1 MTGNLYRGQA
11 GLPFSSTLRV
21 YEPLDAFPERQQEAI
36 RAAGARTASRAA
48 VENAE
53 LLASLGRITRS
64 GGDPFP
70 TGRTDLVRVTSVPGV
85 PPRRTP
91 RPGTSDA
98 GAAAGPGGESDPGA
112 EAGLGSESGFGTAI
126 GAGSGT
132 GPDAG
137 DAGRDADAGRVLL
150 YCPSQLVLR
159 AGLAANA
166 LMEGIHGPLAE
177 MLIPEVQRDKHQ
189 ERIDQ
194 VKARDGAIRVHTRAS
209 TWGIPFSWFSLFM
222 ESDHKDVVESGGRIL
237 TVRVWAPITEAM
249 ERARYAV
256 AHLALAAPDLDM
268 LDDLAQLTAW
278 LELFHV
284 NSMVELD
291 YGAVADKVY
300 PDESPMDIRLG
311 IECLADGDMTGAA
324 AAYRR
329 LASRWIPIRQLGRAS

>member
-1 MTGNLYRGQA
+1 VTGNLYRGQA

-21 YEPLDAFPERQQEAI
+21 YEPLEAFPAGQREAI
-36 RAAGARTASRAA
+36 RAAGARAASRAA

-53 LLASLGRITRS
+53 LLASLGRITRA

-70 TGRTDLVRVTSVPGV
+70 TGRTDLVRVTNAPGAGRHAATSTEA
-85 PPRRTP
+85 PEA
-91 RPGTSDA
+91 GTSDA
-98 GAAAGPGGESDPGA
+98 GAAAGSGDESRKGGA
-112 EAGLGSESGFGTAI
+112 E
-126 GAGSGT
+126 
-132 GPDAG
+132 
-137 DAGRDADAGRVLL
+137 RVLL

-177 MLIPEVQRDKHQ
+177 LLIPEEQRDKHQ

-194 VKARDGAIRVHTRAS
+194 VKARDGSIRVHTRAS
-209 TWGIPFSWFSLFM
+209 TWGIPFSWFSLFA
-222 ESDHKDVVESGGRIL
+222 EDDHKDVVESGGRIL
-237 TVRVWAPITEAM
+237 TVRVWAPITQAM

-256 AHLALAAPDLDM
+256 ANLALAAPDLDM
-268 LDDLAQLTAW
+268 LDDLAQLTEW
-278 LELFHV
+278 LETFHV

-311 IECLADGDMTGAA
+311 IECLAEGDMTGAA

-329 LASRWIPIRQLGRAS
+329 LASRWIPIRQLARAS

>member
-1 MTGNLYRGQA
+1 VTGNLYRGQA

-21 YEPLDAFPERQQEAI
+21 YEPLEAFPAGQREAI
-36 RAAGARTASRAA
+36 RAAGARAASRAA

-53 LLASLGRITRS
+53 LLASLGRITRA

-70 TGRTDLVRVTSVPGV
+70 TGRTDLVRVTSAPGAGRHAAARAEA
-85 PPRRTP
+85 PEA
-91 RPGTSDA
+91 GTSDA
-98 GAAAGPGGESDPGA
+98 GAAAAGDESRKGGA
-112 EAGLGSESGFGTAI
+112 E
-126 GAGSGT
+126 
-132 GPDAG
+132 
-137 DAGRDADAGRVLL
+137 RVLL

-177 MLIPEVQRDKHQ
+177 MLIPEEQRDKHQ

-194 VKARDGAIRVHTRAS
+194 VKARDGSIRVHTRAS
-209 TWGIPFSWFSLFM
+209 TWGIPFSWFSLFA
-222 ESDHKDVVESGGRIL
+222 EGDHKDVVESGGRIL

-256 AHLALAAPDLDM
+256 ANLALAAPDLDM
-268 LDDLAQLTAW
+268 LDDLAQLTEW

-311 IECLADGDMTGAA
+311 IECLAEGDMTGAA

-329 LASRWIPIRQLGRAS
+329 LASRWIPIRQLARAS

>member
-21 YEPLDAFPERQQEAI
+21 YEPLDAFPEGQREAI
-36 RAAGARTASRAA
+36 RAAGGRAVSRAA

-53 LLASLGRITRS
+53 LLASLGRITRA

-85 PPRRTP
+85 TP
-91 RPGTSDA
+91 HPAPQAGAPQAGTSDA
-98 GAAAGPGGESDPGA
+98 GAAAGLGGESR
-112 EAGLGSESGFGTAI
+112 ETS
-126 GAGSGT
+126 
-132 GPDAG
+132 
-137 DAGRDADAGRVLL
+137 AGRVLL

-177 MLIPEVQRDKHQ
+177 MLIPEEQRDKHQ

-194 VKARDGAIRVHTRAS
+194 VKARDGSIRVHTRAS
-209 TWGIPFSWFSLFM
+209 TWGIPFSWFSLFA
-222 ESDHKDVVESGGRIL
+222 EGDHKDVVESGGRIL

-256 AHLALAAPDLDM
+256 ANLALAAPDLDM
-268 LDDLAQLTAW
+268 LDDLAQLTEW
-278 LELFHV
+278 LEMFHV

-311 IECLADGDMTGAA
+311 IECLAEGDMTGAA

-329 LASRWIPIRQLGRAS
+329 LASRWIPIRQLARAS

>member
-21 YEPLDAFPERQQEAI
+21 YEPLDAFPEGQREAI

-53 LLASLGRITRS
+53 LLASLGRITRA

-70 TGRTDLVRVTSVPGV
+70 TGRTDLVRVTSAPGV

-91 RPGTSDA
+91 RAGTSDA
-98 GAAAGPGGESDPGA
+98 GAAAGTGA
-112 EAGLGSESGFGTAI
+112 EASD
-126 GAGSGT
+126 
-132 GPDAG
+132 DA
-137 DAGRDADAGRVLL
+137 AAGRVLL

-177 MLIPEVQRDKHQ
+177 LLIPEEQRDKHQ

-194 VKARDGAIRVHTRAS
+194 VKARDGSIRVHSRAS
-209 TWGIPFSWFSLFM
+209 TWGIPFSWFSLFA
-222 ESDHKDVVESGGRIL
+222 EGDHKDVVESGGRIL
-237 TVRVWAPITEAM
+237 TVRVWAPITDAM

-256 AHLALAAPDLDM
+256 ANLALAAPDLDM
-268 LDDLAQLTAW
+268 LDDLAQLTEW
-278 LELFHV
+278 LEMFHV

-311 IECLADGDMTGAA
+311 IECLAEGDMTGAA

-329 LASRWIPIRQLGRAS
+329 LASRWIPIRQLARAS

>member
-21 YEPLDAFPERQQEAI
+21 YEPLEAFPEEQRPAI
-36 RAAGARTASRAA
+36 KAAGAQAMSRAA

-53 LLASLGRITRS
+53 LLASLGRITRT

-70 TGRTDLVRVTSVPGV
+70 TGRTDLVRVTTAP
-85 PPRRTP
+85 
-91 RPGTSDA
+91 
-98 GAAAGPGGESDPGA
+98 
-112 EAGLGSESGFGTAI
+112 ESGTADD
-126 GAGSGT
+126 G
-132 GPDAG
+132 
-137 DAGRDADAGRVLL
+137 ADAGTEPVLL

-177 MLIPEVQRDKHQ
+177 LLIPEEQRDRHQ
-189 ERIDQ
+189 ERIDL
-194 VKARDGAIRVHTRAS
+194 VKARDGSVRVHTRAS

-222 ESDHKDVVESGGRIL
+222 ESDRKDVVEAAGRIL
-237 TVRVWAPITEAM
+237 TVRVWAPITDAL

-256 AHLALAAPDLDM
+256 ANLALAAPDLDM
-268 LDDLAQLTAW
+268 LDDLAQLTEW

-311 IECLADGDMTGAA
+311 IECLAEGDMTGAA

-329 LASRWIPIRQLGRAS
+329 LASRWIPIRQLARAS

>member
-21 YEPLDAFPERQQEAI
+21 YEPLEAFPEGQREAI
-36 RAAGARTASRAA
+36 RAAGARAASRAA

-53 LLASLGRITRS
+53 LLASLGRITRA

-70 TGRTDLVRVTSVPGV
+70 TGRTDLVRVTNAPGSPRHAAPPAGV
-85 PPRRTP
+85 PEA
-91 RPGTSDA
+91 GTSDA
-98 GAAAGPGGESDPGA
+98 GAAASSGGASPMGGA
-112 EAGLGSESGFGTAI
+112 E
-126 GAGSGT
+126 
-132 GPDAG
+132 
-137 DAGRDADAGRVLL
+137 RVLL

-177 MLIPEVQRDKHQ
+177 MLIPEEQRDKHQ

-194 VKARDGAIRVHTRAS
+194 VKARDGSIRVHTRAS
-209 TWGIPFSWFSLFM
+209 TWGIPFSWFSLFA
-222 ESDHKDVVESGGRIL
+222 EGDHKDVVESGGRIL

-256 AHLALAAPDLDM
+256 ANLALAAPDLDM
-268 LDDLAQLTAW
+268 LDDLAQLTEW
-278 LELFHV
+278 LETFHV

-311 IECLADGDMTGAA
+311 IECLAEGDMTGAA

-329 LASRWIPIRQLGRAS
+329 LASRWIPIRQLARAS

>member
-21 YEPLDAFPERQQEAI
+21 YEPLDAFPEDQREAI

-53 LLASLGRITRS
+53 LLASLGRITRA

-70 TGRTDLVRVTSVPGV
+70 TGRTDLVRVTTAPGV
-85 PPRRTP
+85 PGPALP
-91 RPGTSDA
+91 ADA
-98 GAAAGPGGESDPGA
+98 PAAGTPDGG
-112 EAGLGSESGFGTAI
+112 
-126 GAGSGT
+126 
-132 GPDAG
+132 
-137 DAGRDADAGRVLL
+137 ADAGKAADPVLL

-177 MLIPEVQRDKHQ
+177 MLIPEEQRDKHQ
-189 ERIDQ
+189 ERIDL
-194 VKARDGAIRVHTRAS
+194 VKARDGSIRVHTRAS
-209 TWGIPFSWFSLFM
+209 TWGIPFSWFSLFA

-237 TVRVWAPITEAM
+237 TVRVWTPITEAM

-256 AHLALAAPDLDM
+256 ANLALAAPDLDM
-268 LDDLAQLTAW
+268 LDDLAQLTEW

-311 IECLADGDMTGAA
+311 IECLAEGDMTGAA

-329 LASRWIPIRQLGRAS
+329 LASRWIPIRQLARAS

>member
-21 YEPLDAFPERQQEAI
+21 YEPLEAFPEEQQQAI
-36 RAAGARTASRAA
+36 KSAGARAASRAA

-70 TGRTDLVRVTSVPGV
+70 TGRTDLVRVTTAPAPAG
-85 PPRRTP
+85 
-91 RPGTSDA
+91 GTSDD
-98 GAAAGPGGESDPGA
+98 G
-112 EAGLGSESGFGTAI
+112 
-126 GAGSGT
+126 
-132 GPDAG
+132 
-137 DAGRDADAGRVLL
+137 ADAEPVLL

-177 MLIPEVQRDKHQ
+177 LLIPEEQRDKHQ

-194 VKARDGAIRVHTRAS
+194 VKARDGSIRVHTRAS

-222 ESDHKDVVESGGRIL
+222 ESDRKDVVESGGRIV
-237 TVRVWAPITEAM
+237 TVRVWAPITEAL

-256 AHLALAAPDLDM
+256 ANLALAAPDLDM
-268 LDDLAQLTAW
+268 LDDLAQLTEW
-278 LELFHV
+278 LEQFHV
-284 NSMVELD
+284 DSMVELD

-300 PDESPMDIRLG
+300 PDDSPMDIRLG
-311 IECLADGDMTGAA
+311 IECLAEGDMTGAA

-329 LASRWIPIRQLGRAS
+329 LASRWIPIRQLARAS

>member
-21 YEPLDAFPERQQEAI
+21 YEPLDAFPEGQRDAI
-36 RAAGARTASRAA
+36 RTAGARTASRAA

-85 PPRRTP
+85 PPGRTP
-91 RPGTSDA
+91 QAGTSDA
-98 GAAAGPGGESDPGA
+98 GAAAGPGAETGLGTGMGSSSGPLPDAGGAGSDPG
-112 EAGLGSESGFGTAI
+112 T
-126 GAGSGT
+126 
-132 GPDAG
+132 
-137 DAGRDADAGRVLL
+137 GRVLL

-177 MLIPEVQRDKHQ
+177 MLIPEEQRDKHQ

-194 VKARDGAIRVHTRAS
+194 VKARDGAIRVHSRAS

-268 LDDLAQLTAW
+268 LDDLAQLTEW

-311 IECLADGDMTGAA
+311 IECLAEGDMTGAA

-329 LASRWIPIRQLGRAS
+329 LASRWIPIRQLARAS

>member
-1 MTGNLYRGQA
+1 VTGSLYRGQA

-21 YEPLDAFPERQQEAI
+21 YEPLEAFPEGQREAI

-53 LLASLGRITRS
+53 LLASLGRITRA

-85 PPRRTP
+85 TP
-91 RPGTSDA
+91 HPAPQAETSDA
-98 GAAAGPGGESDPGA
+98 GAAAGPAGESGEASA
-112 EAGLGSESGFGTAI
+112 E
-126 GAGSGT
+126 
-132 GPDAG
+132 
-137 DAGRDADAGRVLL
+137 RVLL

-177 MLIPEVQRDKHQ
+177 MLIPEEQRDKHQ

-194 VKARDGAIRVHTRAS
+194 VKARDGSIRVHTRAS
-209 TWGIPFSWFSLFM
+209 TWGIPFSWFSLFA
-222 ESDHKDVVESGGRIL
+222 EGDHKDVVESGGRIL
-237 TVRVWAPITEAM
+237 TVRVWAPLTEAM

-256 AHLALAAPDLDM
+256 ANLALAAPDLDM
-268 LDDLAQLTAW
+268 LDDLAQLTEW
-278 LELFHV
+278 LEMFHV

-311 IECLADGDMTGAA
+311 IECLAEGDMTGAA

-329 LASRWIPIRQLGRAS
+329 LASRWIPIRQLARAS

>member
-21 YEPLDAFPERQQEAI
+21 YEPLGAFPEEQRQAIQE
-36 RAAGARTASRAA
+36 AGARAASRAA

-70 TGRTDLVRVTSVPGV
+70 TGRTDLVRVTTAPAPVAG
-85 PPRRTP
+85 
-91 RPGTSDA
+91 SDSEPSADGA
-98 GAAAGPGGESDPGA
+98 GAEP
-112 EAGLGSESGFGTAI
+112 
-126 GAGSGT
+126 
-132 GPDAG
+132 
-137 DAGRDADAGRVLL
+137 VLL

-177 MLIPEVQRDKHQ
+177 LLIPEEQRDKHQ

-194 VKARDGAIRVHTRAS
+194 VKARDGSTRVHTRAS

-222 ESDHKDVVESGGRIL
+222 ESDHKDVVESGGRIV
-237 TVRVWAPITEAM
+237 TVRVWAPITEAL

-256 AHLALAAPDLDM
+256 ANLALAAPDLDM
-268 LDDLAQLTAW
+268 LDDLAQLTEW
-278 LELFHV
+278 LEMFHV
-284 NSMVELD
+284 DSMVELD

-311 IECLADGDMTGAA
+311 IECLAEGDMTGAA

-329 LASRWIPIRQLGRAS
+329 LASRWIPIRQLARAS

>member
-21 YEPLDAFPERQQEAI
+21 YEPLDAFPEDQQQAI
-36 RAAGARTASRAA
+36 QEAGARTASRAA

-70 TGRTDLVRVTSVPGV
+70 TGRTDLVRVTTAPAPAVGSDSE
-85 PPRRTP
+85 PPADT
-91 RPGTSDA
+91 
-98 GAAAGPGGESDPGA
+98 
-112 EAGLGSESGFGTAI
+112 
-126 GAGSGT
+126 
-132 GPDAG
+132 
-137 DAGRDADAGRVLL
+137 ADAEPVLL

-177 MLIPEVQRDKHQ
+177 LLIPEEQRDKHQ

-194 VKARDGAIRVHTRAS
+194 VKARDGSTRVHTRAS

-222 ESDHKDVVESGGRIL
+222 ESDHKDVVEAGGRIV
-237 TVRVWAPITEAM
+237 TVRVWAPITEAL

-256 AHLALAAPDLDM
+256 ANLALAAPDLDM
-268 LDDLAQLTAW
+268 LDDLAQLTEW

-284 NSMVELD
+284 DSMVELD

-311 IECLADGDMTGAA
+311 IECLAEGDMTGAA

-329 LASRWIPIRQLGRAS
+329 LASRWIPIRQLARAS

>member
-21 YEPLDAFPERQQEAI
+21 YEPLDAFPEGQRDAI
-36 RAAGARTASRAA
+36 RTAGARTASRAA

-70 TGRTDLVRVTSVPGV
+70 TGRTDLVRVTSVPCV
-85 PPRRTP
+85 PPGRAP
-91 RPGTSDA
+91 QSGTSDA
-98 GAAAGPGGESDPGA
+98 GAAAGPG
-112 EAGLGSESGFGTAI
+112 
-126 GAGSGT
+126 AGSGSGLGT
-132 GPDAG
+132 GTGAGAGPDTG
-137 DAGRDADAGRVLL
+137 DARRILL

-177 MLIPEVQRDKHQ
+177 MLIPEEQRDKHQ
-189 ERIDQ
+189 ERIDH

-209 TWGIPFSWFSLFM
+209 TWGIPFSWFSLFS
-222 ESDHKDVVESGGRIL
+222 EGDHKDVVESGGRIL

-268 LDDLAQLTAW
+268 LDDLAQLTEW

-284 NSMVELD
+284 DSMVELD

-311 IECLADGDMTGAA
+311 IECLAEGDMTGAA

-329 LASRWIPIRQLGRAS
+329 LASRWIPIRQLARAS

>member
-21 YEPLDAFPERQQEAI
+21 YEPLDAFPEEQRQTIQE
-36 RAAGARTASRAA
+36 AGARAASRAA

-70 TGRTDLVRVTSVPGV
+70 TGRTDLVRVTTAPAPAG
-85 PPRRTP
+85 
-91 RPGTSDA
+91 GSDSEPSADGA
-98 GAAAGPGGESDPGA
+98 GAEP
-112 EAGLGSESGFGTAI
+112 
-126 GAGSGT
+126 
-132 GPDAG
+132 
-137 DAGRDADAGRVLL
+137 VLL

-177 MLIPEVQRDKHQ
+177 LLIPEEQRDKHQ

-194 VKARDGAIRVHTRAS
+194 VKARDGSTRVHTRAS

-222 ESDHKDVVESGGRIL
+222 ESDHKDVVESGGRIV
-237 TVRVWAPITEAM
+237 TVRVWAPITEAL

-256 AHLALAAPDLDM
+256 ANLALAAPDLDM
-268 LDDLAQLTAW
+268 LDDLAQLTEW
-278 LELFHV
+278 LEMFHV
-284 NSMVELD
+284 ESMVELD

-311 IECLADGDMTGAA
+311 IECLAEGDMTGAA

-329 LASRWIPIRQLGRAS
+329 LASRWIPIRQLARAS

>member
-21 YEPLDAFPERQQEAI
+21 YEPLEAFPEEQRQAI
-36 RAAGARTASRAA
+36 QAAGARTASRAA

-53 LLASLGRITRS
+53 LLASLGRITRA

-70 TGRTDLVRVTSVPGV
+70 TGRTDLVRVTTASRASSAG
-85 PPRRTP
+85 TP
-91 RPGTSDA
+91 AAETSD
-98 GAAAGPGGESDPGA
+98 GAAA
-112 EAGLGSESGFGTAI
+112 T
-126 GAGSGT
+126 GSGT
-132 GPDAG
+132 GTG
-137 DAGRDADAGRVLL
+137 TGTSQGKSSETVLL

-177 MLIPEVQRDKHQ
+177 MLIPEEQRDKHQ

-194 VKARDGAIRVHTRAS
+194 VKARDGSIRVHTRAS
-209 TWGIPFSWFSLFM
+209 TWGIPFSWFSLFS
-222 ESDHKDVVESGGRIL
+222 ESDHKDVVEAGGRIL

-256 AHLALAAPDLDM
+256 ANLALAAPDLDM
-268 LDDLAQLTAW
+268 LDDLAQLTEW

-311 IECLADGDMTGAA
+311 IECLAEGDMTGAA

-329 LASRWIPIRQLGRAS
+329 LASRWIPIRQLARAS

>member
-21 YEPLDAFPERQQEAI
+21 YEPLDAFPEEQRAAI
-36 RAAGARTASRAA
+36 RAAGARSASRAA

-70 TGRTDLVRVTSVPGV
+70 TGRTDLVRVTTAPAA
-85 PPRRTP
+85 PAA
-91 RPGTSDA
+91 GTSD
-98 GAAAGPGGESDPGA
+98 D
-112 EAGLGSESGFGTAI
+112 
-126 GAGSGT
+126 
-132 GPDAG
+132 
-137 DAGRDADAGRVLL
+137 DADADPVLL

-177 MLIPEVQRDKHQ
+177 LLIPEEQRDKHQ

-194 VKARDGAIRVHTRAS
+194 VKARDGSIRVHTRAS

-222 ESDHKDVVESGGRIL
+222 EQDHKDVVEAAGRIL
-237 TVRVWAPITEAM
+237 TVRVWAPITEAL

-256 AHLALAAPDLDM
+256 ANLALAAPDLDM
-268 LDDLAQLTAW
+268 LDDLAQLTEW
-278 LELFHV
+278 LETFHV
-284 NSMVELD
+284 ESMVELD

-300 PDESPMDIRLG
+300 PDDSPMDIRLG
-311 IECLADGDMTGAA
+311 IECLAEGDMTGAA

-329 LASRWIPIRQLGRAS
+329 LASRWIPIRQLARAS

>member
-21 YEPLDAFPERQQEAI
+21 YEPLEAFPQEQREAI
-36 RAAGARTASRAA
+36 QAAGARTASRAA

-70 TGRTDLVRVTSVPGV
+70 TGRTDLVRVTTAPA
-85 PPRRTP
+85 PAA
-91 RPGTSDA
+91 GTSDD
-98 GAAAGPGGESDPGA
+98 GA
-112 EAGLGSESGFGTAI
+112 
-126 GAGSGT
+126 
-132 GPDAG
+132 
-137 DAGRDADAGRVLL
+137 DADPVLL

-177 MLIPEVQRDKHQ
+177 LLIPEEQRDKHQ

-194 VKARDGAIRVHTRAS
+194 VKARDGSIRVHTRAS

-222 ESDHKDVVESGGRIL
+222 ESDRKDVVESAGRIV
-237 TVRVWAPITEAM
+237 TVRVWATITDAL

-256 AHLALAAPDLDM
+256 ANLALAAPDLDM
-268 LDDLAQLTAW
+268 LDDLAQLTEW
-278 LELFHV
+278 LEQFHV
-284 NSMVELD
+284 DSMVELD

-300 PDESPMDIRLG
+300 PDDSPMDIRLG
-311 IECLADGDMTGAA
+311 IECLAEGDMTGAA

-329 LASRWIPIRQLGRAS
+329 LASRWIPIRQLARAS

>member
-21 YEPLDAFPERQQEAI
+21 YEPLDAFPEGQREAI
-36 RAAGARTASRAA
+36 RAAGARSASRAA

-70 TGRTDLVRVTSVPGV
+70 TGRTDLVRVTTVPGV
-85 PPRRTP
+85 PPRGTP
-91 RPGTSDA
+91 HAGTSDA
-98 GAAAGPGGESDPGA
+98 GAGAPSGAGSQPGA
-112 EAGLGSESGFGTAI
+112 TTNSAAATGSES
-126 GAGSGT
+126 
-132 GPDAG
+132 
-137 DAGRDADAGRVLL
+137 RDATILL

-177 MLIPEVQRDKHQ
+177 MLIPEEQRDKHQ

-194 VKARDGAIRVHTRAS
+194 VKARDGSIRVHTRAS

-222 ESDHKDVVESGGRIL
+222 EDDRKDVVESGGRIL
-237 TVRVWAPITEAM
+237 TVRVWAPITEAI

-268 LDDLAQLTAW
+268 LDDLAQLTEW
-278 LELFHV
+278 LEQFHV
-284 NSMVELD
+284 QSMVELD

-311 IECLADGDMTGAA
+311 IECLAEGDMTGAA

-329 LASRWIPIRQLGRAS
+329 LASRWIPIRQLARAS

>member
-1 MTGNLYRGQA
+1 MTGSLYRGQA

-21 YEPLDAFPERQQEAI
+21 YEPLEAFPEEQRAAI
-36 RAAGARTASRAA
+36 QAAGAQAVSRAA

-70 TGRTDLVRVTSVPGV
+70 TGRTDLVRVTTAPAPEG
-85 PPRRTP
+85 
-91 RPGTSDA
+91 GTSDD
-98 GAAAGPGGESDPGA
+98 GA
-112 EAGLGSESGFGTAI
+112 
-126 GAGSGT
+126 
-132 GPDAG
+132 
-137 DAGRDADAGRVLL
+137 DADAGPVLL
-150 YCPSQLVLR
+150 YCPSQMVLR

-177 MLIPEVQRDKHQ
+177 LLIPEEQRDRHQ
-189 ERIDQ
+189 ERIDL
-194 VKARDGAIRVHTRAS
+194 VKARDGSIRVHTRAS

-222 ESDHKDVVESGGRIL
+222 ESDRKDVVEAAGRIL
-237 TVRVWAPITEAM
+237 TVRVWAPITEAL

-256 AHLALAAPDLDM
+256 ANLALAAPDLDM
-268 LDDLAQLTAW
+268 LDDLAQLTEW

-311 IECLADGDMTGAA
+311 IECLAEGDMTGAA

-329 LASRWIPIRQLGRAS
+329 LASRWIPIRQLARAS